1 MSKPKKMGPD
11 MGKGMPMG
19 RPGFSAGTFKR
30 VIKMLMEYYPV
41 LFPVS
46 IACIVFCSVTSTLPA
61 IFQQQIIEIIEDW
74 YKTGDWAGASKII
87 VPKVLI
93 LAGFYVVS
101 IIGITL
107 QSQLMVYIT
116 QGFLNKSRK
125 SMFNGM
131 QNLPIKYFDK
141 N

>member
-1 MSKPKKMGPD
+1 MSKPKN

-19 RPGFSAGTFKR
+19 DMPMGKPGFNGGTFKR
-30 VIKMLMEYYPV
+30 VLKMLMQYYPV

-46 IACIVFCSVTSTLPA
+46 IACIVFCSVTATLPA
-61 IFQQQIIEIIEDW
+61 IFQQQVIEAIEKW
-74 YKTGDWAGASKII
+74 APTGDWAGASKVI

-93 LAGFYVVS
+93 LAGFYVIS

-116 QGFLNKSRK
+116 QGF
-125 SMFNGM
+125 
-131 QNLPIKYFDK
+131 
-141 N
+141 